1 MNGGYL
7 LPASL
12 GTHPCSEL
20 VSVGESLTYH
30 HPDYI
35 RTFAHQTAEV
45 SAVQEV
51 VVAGL
56 DIAVGDLLT
65 YLNLVSMRFGL
76 AVVAA
81 EDLDAEDEIEED
93 GR

>member
-30 HPDYI
+30 HPAYI

-45 SAVQEV
+45 AAVQETAI
-51 VVAGL
+51 AGL

-76 AVVAA
+76 VVVAA
-81 EDLDAEDEIEED
+81 DNPDAEDEIEED